1 MRPAAHAAP
10 PGGASLSRTGLRLA
24 IAAGMIA
31 TLPVALWWLGGTR
44 LALAQ
49 GADTAQLSAV
59 ALQVLWLLRTL
70 GLTLL
75 APRVGAFCGW
85 RPGAAAGL
93 AALAPAWPLAA
104 LAWSASSVPA
114 STLLR
119 AEGLLVGAA
128 IALPLA
134 GAGLRRALPR
144 PAHADAGST
153 LIAIALA
160 AALWTGGTGL
170 GPWPR

>member
-10 PGGASLSRTGLRLA
+10 PSGASLSRTGLRLA

-70 GLTLL
+70 GLALL

>member
-70 GLTLL
+70 GLALL

-85 RPGAAAGL
+85 RPGAAAGCRGT
-93 AALAPAWPLAA
+93 AGVRAGRPGCRCSRSIPARGRGGRH
-104 LAWSASSVPA
+104 SVRL
-114 STLLR
+114 SDLLR
-119 AEGLLVGAA
+119 GL
-128 IALPLA
+128 
-134 GAGLRRALPR
+134 
-144 PAHADAGST
+144 
-153 LIAIALA
+153 
-160 AALWTGGTGL
+160 
-170 GPWPR
+170 